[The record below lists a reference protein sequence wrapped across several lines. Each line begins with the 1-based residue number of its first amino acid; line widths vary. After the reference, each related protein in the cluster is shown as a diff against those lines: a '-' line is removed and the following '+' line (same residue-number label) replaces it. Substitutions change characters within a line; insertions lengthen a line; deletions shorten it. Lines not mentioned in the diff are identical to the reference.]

1 MTRDFKEIDPKL
13 NKILDILTKTG
24 FKYSF
29 YSDSN
34 IKIVDNS
41 MTCTDETGEIGSITV
56 SKGGE
61 VTFTLTGSKNKGK
74 IKTLM
79 KANKRIFKAGQAL
92 LEVGAESRILIKKYK
107 DAVKELA
114 KEL

>member
-13 NKILDILTKTG
+13 NKILDILTKAG

-29 YSDSN
+29 YNDSK

-41 MTCTDETGEIGSITV
+41 MTSTNETGEIGSITV

-74 IKTLM
+74 IKSLM
-79 KANKRIFKAGQAL
+79 KANKRVYKAGKPL
-92 LEVGAESRILIKKYK
+92 LEVGAETRILIKKYK